1 MSDIGRHLLRALVQ
15 RLLSASRVLLMPLP
29 LLLILGALSAFGPL
43 AIDFY
48 LPAFPAIARAFS
60 TDVEQ
65 VQLSLAA
72 YFIGLAIGQLIY
84 GPLADR
90 YGRRWPLLV
99 GVSLFTVASF
109 ACAFAPSLDWLIAAR
124 FVQALGGCAGIVVTR
139 AVVRDSCDPVQGAKV
154 FSQLM
159 LVMGLAPILAPLGGG
174 LLLNAF
180 GWQAIFVSL
189 TVFSAICGVAVALRL
204 PETLPA
210 DAPKL
215 PLNGTLGRY
224 IGLFRDREFMAYA
237 LTGGVAMAGMFA
249 YIAGSPFVFI
259 ELYGIPAEHYGWLF
273 GSNAAGFILVS
284 QINAR
289 LLRLRGPGFWMRRFV
304 WIYFAAGALL
314 LMVALSRP
322 DALWPL
328 LIPLFAGLAT
338 LGSILPN
345 ATACA
350 MAKQGQQAGLAS
362 ALMGSMQ
369 FCVAAVASAAVG
381 WLHNGTAVPMALVI
395 TVCALFTVCLA
406 WYTGQR
412 DVSPG

>member
-1 MSDIGRHLLRALVQ
+1 
-15 RLLSASRVLLMPLP
+15 MPLP
-29 LLLILGALSAFGPL
+29 ILLILGALSAFGPL

-48 LPAFPAIARAFS
+48 LPAFPAMARAFG
-60 TDVEQ
+60 TDVEH

-72 YFIGLAIGQLIY
+72 YFVGLALGQLIY

-99 GVSLFTVASF
+99 GVTLFTLASL

-159 LVMGLAPILAPLGGG
+159 LVMGLAPILAPLAGG
-174 LLLNAF
+174 LLMNAF

-189 TVFSAICGVAVALRL
+189 TLFSALCGVAVALRL

-210 DAPKL
+210 DAPKH
-215 PLNGTLGRY
+215 PLRGTFGRY
-224 IGLFRDREFMAYA
+224 IALFRDREFIAFA
-237 LTGGVAMAGMFA
+237 LASGVAMAGMFA

-259 ELYGIPAEHYGWLF
+259 ELYGVPAEHYGWLF

-289 LLRLRGPGFWMRRFV
+289 LLRLRGPGFWLRRFV
-304 WIYFAAGALL
+304 WFYFICGALL
-314 LMVALSRP
+314 FAVALSRP
-322 DALWPL
+322 DVLWPL
-328 LIPLFAGLAT
+328 LIPLFAGLAS

-350 MAKQGQQAGLAS
+350 MAKQGKQAGLAS
-362 ALMGSMQ
+362 ALMGSLQ
-369 FCVAAVASAAVG
+369 FCIAAVASAAVG

-395 TVCALFTVCLA
+395 MVCALLAACLA
-406 WYTGQR
+406 WYTGQSAASSR
-412 DVSPG
+412 SEEVASS

>member
-1 MSDIGRHLLRALVQ
+1 
-15 RLLSASRVLLMPLP
+15 MPFP
-29 LLLILGALSAFGPL
+29 IILILGALSAFGPL

-48 LPAFPAIARAFS
+48 LPAFPTMARAFG
-60 TDVEQ
+60 TDVEH

-72 YFIGLAIGQLIY
+72 YFVGLALGQLFY

-90 YGRRWPLLV
+90 YGRRWPLLA
-99 GVSLFTVASF
+99 GVTLFTLASM

-124 FVQALGGCAGIVVTR
+124 FVQALGGCAGMVITR

-189 TVFSAICGVAVALRL
+189 TAFSALCGIAVALRL

-210 DAPKL
+210 DAPRH
-215 PLNGTLGRY
+215 PLSGTLRRY
-224 IGLFRDREFMAYA
+224 IDLFRDREFIAFA
-237 LTGGVAMAGMFA
+237 LAGGVAMAGMFA
-249 YIAGSPFVFI
+249 YVAGSPFVFI

-273 GSNAAGFILVS
+273 GSNAAGFIIVS

-289 LLRLRGPGFWMRRFV
+289 LLRLRGPGFWLRRFV
-304 WIYFAAGALL
+304 WYYFACGAALL
-314 LMVALSRP
+314 VMALNKP

-328 LIPLFAGLAT
+328 LIPLFAGLAS

-350 MAKQGQQAGLAS
+350 MAQQGKQAGLAS
-362 ALMGSMQ
+362 ALMGSLQ
-369 FCVAAVASAAVG
+369 FCVAAVASATVG

-395 TVCALFTVCLA
+395 CVCALLAGCLA
-406 WYTGQR
+406 WYTGQLAASQR
-412 DVSPG
+412 REQTAS

>member
-1 MSDIGRHLLRALVQ
+1 
-15 RLLSASRVLLMPLP
+15 MPLP
-29 LLLILGALSAFGPL
+29 ILLILGALSAFGPL

-48 LPAFPAIARAFS
+48 LPAFPTMARAFA
-60 TDVEQ
+60 TDVEH
-65 VQLSLAA
+65 VQLSLAV
-72 YFIGLAIGQLIY
+72 YFAGLALGQLIY
-84 GPLADR
+84 GPMADR

-99 GVSLFTVASF
+99 GVALFTLASL
-109 ACAFAPSLDWLIAAR
+109 ACAFAPSLEWLIAAR
-124 FVQALGGCAGIVVTR
+124 FIQALGGCAGMVVTR

-159 LVMGLAPILAPLGGG
+159 LVMGLAPILAPLAGG

-189 TVFSAICGVAVALRL
+189 TAFSALCGIAVALRL
-204 PETLPA
+204 PETLPVN
-210 DAPKL
+210 APRH
-215 PLNGTLGRY
+215 PLSGTFGRY
-224 IGLFRDREFMAYA
+224 IALFRDREFIAFA
-237 LTGGVAMAGMFA
+237 LAGGVAMAGMFG

-289 LLRLRGPGFWMRRFV
+289 LLRLRGPGFWLRRFV
-304 WIYFAAGALL
+304 WFYFACGASLL
-314 LMVALSRP
+314 VIALSKP

-328 LIPLFAGLAT
+328 LIPLFAGLAS

-362 ALMGSMQ
+362 ALMGSLQ

-381 WLHNGTAVPMALVI
+381 WLHNGTAVPMAMVI
-395 TVCALFTVCLA
+395 TACALLAACLA
-406 WYTGQR
+406 WYTGQSGLSQR
-412 DVSPG
+412 SETASS